1 MTQIT
6 NYTNLALEVSNIK
19 DTLEILAK
27 QGVAL
32 IDEKPGNGVENT
44 RIAFLHPKET
54 KVLLELVEPG
64 E

>member
-1 MTQIT
+1 M
-6 NYTNLALEVSNIK
+6 
-19 DTLEILAK
+19 LAK

-32 IDEKPGNGVENT
+32 IDEKPRNGVENT
-44 RIAFLHPKET
+44 RIAFLHPNGT